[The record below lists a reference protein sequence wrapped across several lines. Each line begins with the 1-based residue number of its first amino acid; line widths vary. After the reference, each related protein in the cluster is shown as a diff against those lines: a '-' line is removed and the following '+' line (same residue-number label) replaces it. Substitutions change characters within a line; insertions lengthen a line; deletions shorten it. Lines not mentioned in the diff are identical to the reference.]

1 MVHGRKVDSS
11 AVLLIT
17 LQGNRV
23 PRQVCTGG
31 VIKGVV
37 SKGQTNGHT
46 LSSRNLAGDINDGGR
61 VIRLFADSCPC
72 DGVTV
77 KGDTGIVLQVVPAA
91 GTGAVE
97 SLAANGDARAHGNDQ
112 RIGGSLAVHG
122 TRGNGGAFDV
132 RSDVVLYIVIGNAC
146 TALAFTAQGSG
157 HGSGN
162 SYAAVLAQFVFG
174 LILISRCL
182 VRDFASIGIRTV
194 RTEG

>member
-1 MVHGRKVDSS
+1 MRLLADVFPYNSIVFKVDFS
-11 AVLLIT
+11 I
-17 LQGNRV
+17 
-23 PRQVCTGG
+23 
-31 VIKGVV
+31 I
-37 SKGQTNGHT
+37 
-46 LSSRNLAGDINDGGR
+46 
-61 VIRLFADSCPC
+61 
-72 DGVTV
+72 
-77 KGDTGIVLQVVPAA
+77 LQVVPAA

-97 SLAANGDARAHGNDQ
+97 RLSTNGDARAHGNDQ